1 MKLIFTETNNCEE
14 TVTIFAICHKL
25 NLNDIFSPCDTVTC
39 YNDGICINDDGIAR
53 CECQPGFIGLD
64 CSTDSCDHIG

>member
-1 MKLIFTETNNCEE
+1 MKKLLLF
-14 TVTIFAICHKL
+14 FAICHRL

-39 YNDGICINDDGIAR
+39 YNNGTCVDDDGKTT

-64 CSTDSCDHIG
+64 CSTDSCEHIGFALVYRHSTA